1 MGLKNENKKF
11 KSNSTYI
18 THFVIY
24 IIGISLAVWV
34 LFRLTNSTE
43 QELINRYFEQELIG
57 GASQRGAQVL
67 QRILINNFGKF
78 GLVAI
83 PLIGVIG
90 LLNVLFKELFDYF
103 RFLNKSK
110 LFKQGLVNNL
120 DDDYESVSIFERAR
134 SLFGLKSKKYPS
146 NKKMRKEL
154 RKNKYFK

>member
-1 MGLKNENKKF
+1 MGLKKENKKF

-43 QELINRYFEQELIG
+43 QELINRYSEQELIG
-57 GASQRGAQVL
+57 GASQRGAQAL
-67 QRILINNFGKF
+67 QRMLINKFGKF

-90 LLNVLFKELFDYF
+90 LLNVLLKELFEYS
-103 RFLNKSK
+103 RFLKKSK
-110 LFKQGLVNNL
+110 LFRRGLINNL
-120 DDDYESVSIFERAR
+120 DDDYESISIFKRVR
-134 SLFGLKSKKYPS
+134 NLFDSKSKKYPS